1 MYAMGAAR
9 HLVQHATGIVN
20 IFWLAKDF
28 AINVDRGVGRNHDDI
43 KIFISLC
50 DDMGFALCKS
60 LHVCKW
66 GFELKWRFVDVSRL
80 NVERHFTFTK
90 RFV

>member
-1 MYAMGAAR
+1 MHAMGAAR
-9 HLVQHATGIVN
+9 HFAQHAAGIIK
-20 IFWLAKDF
+20 IFWFAKNLTF
-28 AINVDRGVGRNHDDI
+28 YIDRGVGCDHDDI
-43 KIFISLC
+43 EICVSLC

-66 GFELKWRFVDVSRL
+66 GFKFEWCFINVSWL
-80 NVERHFTFTK
+80 NVKRYFTFAK